1 MFSSLLFRSLTFQ
14 WFTVHSGSVRL
25 FQPID
30 GLKCFTFL
38 RLQPLNSY
46 SDMKFCCLRACRCNR
61 FECQICRCV
70 VAITPAHFKNL
81 IQTFFILINSEPK
94 IWSSHMGNFPI
105 FNRNNT
111 HRNWEANA
119 RERER
124 ARARKQTLKPTVT
137 HIFRQSVSCACIYM
151 RESDLLNSI

>member
-1 MFSSLLFRSLTFQ
+1 MVSSLLSRSLTFQ

-46 SDMKFCCLRACRCNR
+46 SDMKFCGPRACRCNR
-61 FECQICRCV
+61 FECQSCRCV
-70 VAITPAHFKNL
+70 FAITPAHFKNL

-124 ARARKQTLKPTVT
+124 ERARESKRSNRQSHTFLDRVFHARAYTYERV
-137 HIFRQSVSCACIYM
+137 IY
-151 RESDLLNSI
+151 